1 MRHHLYQGERRPSQC
16 DGRRLEKLLL
26 GKRHGARCKPCMH
39 CYRKRRQRRAKYEG
53 IPLEHKLDWNGVGA
67 REWVVSNFGF
77 SSHYL
82 LESIL
87 RRHRFCDSF
96 FRCMLRSAVR
106 RWVRVATTSMRTA
119 ALVPS
124 FAQNASALGISW
136 PRRRNTSWQQL
147 FVPTLAESCEEHM
160 QSPRRSDARP
170 LRRNCRGHLVRLEA
184 TAASTWEP
192 CTRRMKNISN
202 GTLAWSEV
210 RVRDV
215 SSCPGDAS
223 WSVLPRP
230 LLGSCGCARG
240 PPSLGG

>member
-1 MRHHLYQGERRPSQC
+1 
-16 DGRRLEKLLL
+16 
-26 GKRHGARCKPCMH
+26 
-39 CYRKRRQRRAKYEG
+39 
-53 IPLEHKLDWNGVGA
+53 
-67 REWVVSNFGF
+67 
-77 SSHYL
+77 
-82 LESIL
+82 
-87 RRHRFCDSF
+87 
-96 FRCMLRSAVR
+96 MLRSAVR

-124 FAQNASALGISW
+124 CAQNASALWISW

-192 CTRRMKNISN
+192 CARRMKNISN

-240 PPSLGG
+240 PPSLGDHGHLVVASVLLRTGALGCARRAKGVLRVQNAIKFAAVAGQSGGGTKYAAHWAFVTVGLPRS